1 MIMIVVFAAFA
12 HLVGTALALPV
23 GDEVKSLPGWPGELP
38 SKMYSGY
45 IDVGENL
52 THHIHYVFVEST
64 NDPSNDPVVLWVQGG
79 PGGSSL
85 EGMHM
90 VPNVKTLYVL
100 HSPLHLPR

>member
-1 MIMIVVFAAFA
+1 MNMIVVFAAFA

-90 VPNVKTLYVL
+90 VPKTLYVL